1 MITIKNKRR
10 ISDSKIQKCFLVFL
24 VIALVVFIL
33 FPLIS
38 LLKNAFMD
46 TSGSFVGISNFS
58 KYIENPTLI
67 ASFKNSIFV
76 STISSLISLCLAF
89 IYSYA
94 ITRTNIRFK
103 NFFKTMG
110 IFPLFAPAMLY
121 GISLIYLFG
130 NKGIFTII
138 GIEVP
143 LYGPLGIIICQILFT
158 FPQAFLILSVALSMA
173 DYRLYEAADSLGASE
188 FKKFFKITIPGIK
201 YSLLSSF
208 FVSFILAFTDF
219 GAAKVVGGNYNVLAT
234 DIYKQVV
241 GQFNIPMGATVSMV
255 MLIPVLIAFTVDK
268 IASKKQGMTITAKSM
283 PYKIKENKFRDRVFL
298 IACSFIT
305 LLIFILIFVSVIG
318 SVIKLWP
325 YDLSFTMEHYTFKG
339 ISGNGIKTYLSSLKI
354 SILTAIFGTIFV
366 FFSAYMIEKVDKFPR
381 LRQISYFLSMIPMA
395 LPGLALGIS
404 YITFFNSASN
414 PLNFLYGSTAI
425 LVIVNVVHFYSVCF
439 ITSNSSLKMLDKEYE
454 LVAKSI
460 NIPFYKVFFNITVPM
475 SITSILE
482 IVVYYFVNSM
492 VTVSALIFLYIPQTQ
507 TASISIL
514 KLEEI
519 GYIGPSAAMAVLVFL
534 TNIIVKLLYELTT
547 KKLKTKTQKWQQ
559 KEVA

>member
-1 MITIKNKRR
+1 MITVKNKRR
-10 ISDSKIQKCFLVFL
+10 ISDSMIQKYFLVFS
-24 VIALVVFIL
+24 VILLILFIL

-38 LLKNAFMD
+38 LLKNAFLD
-46 TSGSFVGISNFS
+46 TNGNFIGISNFS
-58 KYIENPTLI
+58 KYIENPNLI
-67 ASFKNSIFV
+67 ASFKNSIFI

-173 DYRLYEAADSLGASE
+173 DYRLYEAADSLGSSE
-188 FKKFFKITIPGIK
+188 FKKFCKITIPGIK
-201 YSLLSSF
+201 YSLVSSF

-219 GAAKVVGGNYNVLAT
+219 GVAKIVGGNYNVLAT

-255 MLIPVLIAFTVDK
+255 MLIPVFIAFTIDK
-268 IASKKQGMTITAKSM
+268 MASKKQGITITSKSI

-298 IACSFIT
+298 IACSSII

-318 SVIKLWP
+318 SIIKLWP
-325 YDLSFTMEHYTFKG
+325 YNLNFTMEHYTFKG

-354 SILTAIFGTIFV
+354 STLTAIFGTIFV

-381 LRQISYFLSMIPMA
+381 LRQIAYFLSMIPMA

-414 PLNFLYGSTAI
+414 PLNFLYGSTTI
-425 LVIVNVVHFYSVCF
+425 MVIVNIVHFYSVCF
-439 ITSNSSLKMLDKEYE
+439 ITSNSSLKMLDREYE

-460 NIPFYKVFFNITVPM
+460 NIPFYKVFFNVTVPM

-482 IVVYYFVNSM
+482 VAVYYFINSM
-492 VTVSALIFLYIPQTQ
+492 VTVSALIFLYVPQTQ

-514 KLEEI
+514 KLDEI
-519 GYIGPSAAMAVLVFL
+519 GYIGPSAAMAVLVLL
-534 TNIIVKLLYELTT
+534 TNIIVRFLYELIT
-547 KKLKTKTQKWQQ
+547 KKLKNNTQKWQQ
-559 KEVA
+559 KDVV

>member
-1 MITIKNKRR
+1 MITSKNKRR
-10 ISDSKIQKCFLVFL
+10 ISDSTIQKYFLIFS
-24 VIALVVFIL
+24 VIVLIVFIL
-33 FPLIS
+33 FPLVS

-46 TSGSFVGISNFS
+46 TSGNFIGISNFS
-58 KYIENPTLI
+58 KYVENPSLI

-76 STISSLISLCLAF
+76 STVSSLISLCLAF

-94 ITRTNIRFK
+94 ITRTNIKFK
-103 NFFKTMG
+103 DFFKTMG
-110 IFPLFAPAMLY
+110 MFPLFAPTMLY

-130 NKGIFTII
+130 NKGIFTTM
-138 GIEVP
+138 GLEVP
-143 LYGPLGIIICQILFT
+143 LYGPLGIIISQILFT

-173 DYRLYEAADSLGASE
+173 DYRLYEASDSLGASE
-188 FKKFFKITIPGIK
+188 FKKFCKITIPGIK

-255 MLIPVLIAFTVDK
+255 MLIPVLIAFTLDK
-268 IASKKQGMTITAKSM
+268 MASKKQGMTITAKSM

-298 IACSFIT
+298 IVCSFIT

-325 YDLSFTMEHYTFKG
+325 YNLSFTMEHYTFKG
-339 ISGNGIKTYLSSLKI
+339 ILGSGIKTYLSSLKI
-354 SILTAIFGTIFV
+354 STLTAIFGTIFV
-366 FFSAYMIEKVDKFPR
+366 FFSAYMIEKVDKFPK
-381 LRQISYFLSMIPMA
+381 LRQTAYLLSMIPMA
-395 LPGLALGIS
+395 LPGLVLGIS

-425 LVIVNVVHFYSVCF
+425 LVIVNVIHFYSVCF

-492 VTVSALIFLYIPQTQ
+492 VTVSALIFLYTPQTQ

-514 KLEEI
+514 KLDEI
-519 GYIGPSAAMAVLVFL
+519 GYIGPSAAMAVLVLL
-534 TNIIVKLLYELTT
+534 TNIIVRLLYEFVT
-547 KKLKTKTQKWQQ
+547 KKLKNNTQKWQQ
-559 KEVA
+559 KDAA

>member
-10 ISDSKIQKCFLVFL
+10 ISDSAIQKCFLVFL

-38 LLKNAFMD
+38 LLKNAFLD
-46 TSGSFVGISNFS
+46 TSGSFIGISNFS
-58 KYIENPTLI
+58 KYIENPSLI

-188 FKKFFKITIPGIK
+188 FKKFCKITIPGIK
-201 YSLLSSF
+201 YSLVSSF

-219 GAAKVVGGNYNVLAT
+219 GAAKIVGGNYNVLAT

-255 MLIPVLIAFTVDK
+255 MLIPVLIAFTLDK

-305 LLIFILIFVSVIG
+305 LLIFILIFVSVVG

-354 SILTAIFGTIFV
+354 STLTAIFGTIFV
-366 FFSAYMIEKVDKFPR
+366 FFSAYIIEKVDKFPR

-414 PLNFLYGSTAI
+414 PLNFLYGSTTI
-425 LVIVNVVHFYSVCF
+425 MVIANIVHFYSVCF
-439 ITSNSSLKMLDKEYE
+439 ITSNSSLKMLDREYE

-460 NIPFYKVFFNITVPM
+460 NIPFYKVFFNVTVPM

-482 IVVYYFVNSM
+482 VAVYYFVNSM

-507 TASISIL
+507 T
-514 KLEEI
+514 
-519 GYIGPSAAMAVLVFL
+519 
-534 TNIIVKLLYELTT
+534 
-547 KKLKTKTQKWQQ
+547 
-559 KEVA
+559 

>member
-1 MITIKNKRR
+1 MTTIKNKRR

-24 VIALVVFIL
+24 VIALLVFIL

-158 FPQAFLILSVALSMA
+158 FPQAFLILSVVLSMA

-201 YSLLSSF
+201 YSLVSSF

-219 GAAKVVGGNYNVLAT
+219 GAAKIVGGNYNVLAT

-414 PLNFLYGSTAI
+414 PLNFLYGSTTI
-425 LVIVNVVHFYSVCF
+425 MVIANIVHFYSVCF
-439 ITSNSSLKMLDKEYE
+439 ITSNSSLKMLDREYE

-460 NIPFYKVFFNITVPM
+460 NIPFYKVFFYVTLPM

-482 IVVYYFVNSM
+482 VAVYYFVNSM

>member
-1 MITIKNKRR
+1 MITSKNKRR
-10 ISDSKIQKCFLVFL
+10 ISDSTIQKYFLIFS
-24 VIALVVFIL
+24 VIVLIVFIL
-33 FPLIS
+33 FPLVS

-46 TSGSFVGISNFS
+46 TSGNFIGISNFS
-58 KYIENPTLI
+58 KYVENPSLI

-76 STISSLISLCLAF
+76 STVSSLISLCLAF

-94 ITRTNIRFK
+94 ITRTNIKFK
-103 NFFKTMG
+103 DFFKTMG
-110 IFPLFAPAMLY
+110 MFPLFAPTMLY

-130 NKGIFTII
+130 NKGIFTTM
-138 GIEVP
+138 GLEVP
-143 LYGPLGIIICQILFT
+143 LYGPLGIIISQILFT

-188 FKKFFKITIPGIK
+188 FKKFCKITIPGIK

-255 MLIPVLIAFTVDK
+255 MLIPVLIAFTLDK
-268 IASKKQGMTITAKSM
+268 MASKKQGMTITAKSM

-366 FFSAYMIEKVDKFPR
+366 FFSAYMIEKVDKFPK
-381 LRQISYFLSMIPMA
+381 LRQTAYLLSMIPMA
-395 LPGLALGIS
+395 LPGLVLGIS

-492 VTVSALIFLYIPQTQ
+492 VTVSALIFLYTPQTQ

-514 KLEEI
+514 KLDEI
-519 GYIGPSAAMAVLVFL
+519 GYIGTSAAMAVLVLL
-534 TNIIVKLLYELTT
+534 TNIIVRLLYEFVT
-547 KKLKTKTQKWQQ
+547 KKLKNNTQKWQQ
-559 KEVA
+559 KDVA

>member
-1 MITIKNKRR
+1 MTTIKNKRR

-24 VIALVVFIL
+24 VIALLVFIL

-201 YSLLSSF
+201 YSLVSSF

-219 GAAKVVGGNYNVLAT
+219 GAAKIVGGNYNVLAT

-354 SILTAIFGTIFV
+354 SILTAIFRTIFV

-414 PLNFLYGSTAI
+414 PLNFLYGSTTI
-425 LVIVNVVHFYSVCF
+425 MVIANIVHFYSVCF
-439 ITSNSSLKMLDKEYE
+439 ITSNSSLKMLDREYE

-460 NIPFYKVFFNITVPM
+460 NIPFYKVFFYVTLPM

-482 IVVYYFVNSM
+482 VAVYYFVNSM

>member
-1 MITIKNKRR
+1 MTTIKNKRR

-24 VIALVVFIL
+24 VIALLVFIL

-173 DYRLYEAADSLGASE
+173 YYRLYEAADSLGASE

-201 YSLLSSF
+201 YSLVSSF

-219 GAAKVVGGNYNVLAT
+219 GAAKIVGGNYNVLAT

-414 PLNFLYGSTAI
+414 PLNFLYGSTTI
-425 LVIVNVVHFYSVCF
+425 MVIANIVHFYSVCF
-439 ITSNSSLKMLDKEYE
+439 ITSNSSLKMLDREYE

-460 NIPFYKVFFNITVPM
+460 NIPFYKVFFYVTLPM

-482 IVVYYFVNSM
+482 VAVYYFVNSM

>member
-1 MITIKNKRR
+1 MTTIKNKRR

-24 VIALVVFIL
+24 VIALLVFIL

-201 YSLLSSF
+201 YSLVSSF

-219 GAAKVVGGNYNVLAT
+219 GAAKIVGGNYNVLVT

-414 PLNFLYGSTAI
+414 PLNFLYGSTTI
-425 LVIVNVVHFYSVCF
+425 MVIANIVHFYSVCF
-439 ITSNSSLKMLDKEYE
+439 ITSNSSLKMLDREYE

-460 NIPFYKVFFNITVPM
+460 NIPFYKVFFYVTLPM

-482 IVVYYFVNSM
+482 VAVYYFVNSM

>member
-1 MITIKNKRR
+1 MITSKNKRR
-10 ISDSKIQKCFLVFL
+10 ISDSTIQKYFLIFS
-24 VIALVVFIL
+24 VIVLIVFIL
-33 FPLIS
+33 FPLVS

-46 TSGSFVGISNFS
+46 TSGNFIGISNFS
-58 KYIENPTLI
+58 KYVENPSLI

-76 STISSLISLCLAF
+76 STVSSLISLCLAF

-94 ITRTNIRFK
+94 ITRTNIKFK
-103 NFFKTMG
+103 DFFKTMG
-110 IFPLFAPAMLY
+110 MFPLFAPTMLY

-130 NKGIFTII
+130 NKGIFTTM
-138 GIEVP
+138 GLEVP
-143 LYGPLGIIICQILFT
+143 LYGPLGIIISQILFT

-201 YSLLSSF
+201 YSLVSSF

-219 GAAKVVGGNYNVLAT
+219 GAAKIVGGNYNVLAT

-366 FFSAYMIEKVDKFPR
+366 FFSAYMIEKVDKFPK
-381 LRQISYFLSMIPMA
+381 LRQTAYLLSMIPMA
-395 LPGLALGIS
+395 LPGLVLGIS

-492 VTVSALIFLYIPQTQ
+492 VTVSALIFLYTPQTQ

-514 KLEEI
+514 KLDEI
-519 GYIGPSAAMAVLVFL
+519 GYIGTSAAMAVLVLL
-534 TNIIVKLLYELTT
+534 TNIIVRLLYEFVT
-547 KKLKTKTQKWQQ
+547 KKLKNNTQKWQQ
-559 KEVA
+559 KDVA

>member
-46 TSGSFVGISNFS
+46 TSGNFIGISNFS
-58 KYIENPTLI
+58 KYVENPSLI

-76 STISSLISLCLAF
+76 STVSSLISLCLAF

-94 ITRTNIRFK
+94 ITRTNIKFK
-103 NFFKTMG
+103 DFFKTMG
-110 IFPLFAPAMLY
+110 MFPLFAPTMLY

-130 NKGIFTII
+130 NKGIFTTM
-138 GIEVP
+138 GLEVP
-143 LYGPLGIIICQILFT
+143 LYGPLGIIISQILFT

-188 FKKFFKITIPGIK
+188 FKKFCKITIPGIK

-255 MLIPVLIAFTVDK
+255 MLIPVLIAFTLDK
-268 IASKKQGMTITAKSM
+268 MASKKQGMTITAKSM

-366 FFSAYMIEKVDKFPR
+366 FFSAYMIEKVDKFPK
-381 LRQISYFLSMIPMA
+381 LRQTAYLLSMIPMA
-395 LPGLALGIS
+395 LPGLVLGIS

-492 VTVSALIFLYIPQTQ
+492 VTVSALIFLYTPQTQ

-514 KLEEI
+514 KLDEI
-519 GYIGPSAAMAVLVFL
+519 GYIGTSAAMAVLVFL
-534 TNIIVKLLYELTT
+534 TNIIVRLLYEFVT
-547 KKLKTKTQKWQQ
+547 KKLKNNTQKWQQ
-559 KEVA
+559 KDVA

>member
-201 YSLLSSF
+201 YSLVSSF

-219 GAAKVVGGNYNVLAT
+219 GAAKIVGGNYNVLAT

-366 FFSAYMIEKVDKFPR
+366 FFSAKKKKKVDKFPR

-414 PLNFLYGSTAI
+414 PLNFLYGSTTI
-425 LVIVNVVHFYSVCF
+425 MVIANIVHFYSVCF
-439 ITSNSSLKMLDKEYE
+439 ITSNSSLKMLDREYE

-460 NIPFYKVFFNITVPM
+460 NIPFYKVFFYVTLPM

-482 IVVYYFVNSM
+482 VAVYYFVNSM

>member
-1 MITIKNKRR
+1 MTTIKNKRR

-24 VIALVVFIL
+24 VIALLVFIL

-201 YSLLSSF
+201 YSLVSSF

-219 GAAKVVGGNYNVLAT
+219 GAAKIVGGNYNVLAT

-381 LRQISYFLSMIPMA
+381 MRQISYFLSMIPMA

-414 PLNFLYGSTAI
+414 PLNFLYGSTTI
-425 LVIVNVVHFYSVCF
+425 MVIANIVHFYSVCF
-439 ITSNSSLKMLDKEYE
+439 ITSNSSLKMLDREYE

-460 NIPFYKVFFNITVPM
+460 NIPFYKVFFYVTLPM

-482 IVVYYFVNSM
+482 VAVYYFVNSM

>member
-1 MITIKNKRR
+1 MITAKNKRR
-10 ISDSKIQKCFLVFL
+10 IGDSTIQKCFLVFS
-24 VIALVVFIL
+24 VILLIVFIL
-33 FPLIS
+33 FPLVS
-38 LLKNAFMD
+38 LLKNAFLD
-46 TSGSFVGISNFS
+46 TTGNFIGFSNFS
-58 KYIENPTLI
+58 KYIENPSLI

-76 STISSLISLCLAF
+76 STVSSLISLCLAF

-94 ITRTNIRFK
+94 ITRTNIKFK

-130 NKGIFTII
+130 NKGFFTIM
-138 GIEVP
+138 GFEVP
-143 LYGPLGIIICQILFT
+143 LYGPLGIIISQILFT

-188 FKKFFKITIPGIK
+188 FKKFCKITIPGIK
-201 YSLLSSF
+201 YSLISAF

-255 MLIPVLIAFTVDK
+255 MLIPVLIAFTLDK
-268 IASKKQGMTITAKSM
+268 MASKKQGMTITAKSM
-283 PYKIKENKFRDRVFL
+283 PYKIKENKLRDRVFL

-305 LLIFILIFVSVIG
+305 LLIFILIFVSAIG

-325 YDLSFTMEHYTFKG
+325 YNLNFTIEHYTFKG

-354 SILTAIFGTIFV
+354 STLTAIFGTIFV

-381 LRQISYFLSMIPMA
+381 LRQIAYFLSMIPMA

-404 YITFFNSASN
+404 YITFFNSSNN
-414 PLNFLYGSTAI
+414 PLNFLYGSTMI
-425 LVIVNVVHFYSVCF
+425 LVIVNIVHFYTVSF

-492 VTVSALIFLYIPQTQ
+492 VTVSALIFLYTPQTQ

-514 KLEEI
+514 KLDEI
-519 GYIGPSAAMAVLVFL
+519 GYIGPSAAMAVLVLL
-534 TNIIVKLLYELTT
+534 TNIVVRLLYEFVT
-547 KKLKTKTQKWQQ
+547 KKLKNNTQKWQQ
-559 KEVA
+559 KDVA

>member
-130 NKGIFTII
+130 NKGIFTTM
-138 GIEVP
+138 GLEVP
-143 LYGPLGIIICQILFT
+143 LYGPLGIIISQILFT

-201 YSLLSSF
+201 YSLVSSF

-219 GAAKVVGGNYNVLAT
+219 GAAKIVGGNYNVLAT

-298 IACSFIT
+298 IVCSFIT

-325 YDLSFTMEHYTFKG
+325 YNLSFTMEHYTFKG

-439 ITSNSSLKMLDKEYE
+439 ITSNSSLKMLDREYE

-460 NIPFYKVFFNITVPM
+460 NIPFYKVFFYVTLPM

-482 IVVYYFVNSM
+482 VAVYYFVNSM

>member
-10 ISDSKIQKCFLVFL
+10 ISDSKIQKCILVFL

-94 ITRTNIRFK
+94 ITRTKIRFK

-201 YSLLSSF
+201 YSLVSSF

-219 GAAKVVGGNYNVLAT
+219 GAAKIVGGNYNVLAT

-414 PLNFLYGSTAI
+414 PLNFLYGSTTI
-425 LVIVNVVHFYSVCF
+425 MVIANIVHFYSVCF
-439 ITSNSSLKMLDKEYE
+439 ITSNSSLKMLDREYE

-460 NIPFYKVFFNITVPM
+460 NIPFYKVFFYVTLPM

-482 IVVYYFVNSM
+482 VAVYYFVNSM

>member
-1 MITIKNKRR
+1 MITSKNKRR
-10 ISDSKIQKCFLVFL
+10 ISDSTIQKYFLIFS
-24 VIALVVFIL
+24 VIVLIVFIL
-33 FPLIS
+33 FPLVS

-46 TSGSFVGISNFS
+46 TSGNFIGISNFS
-58 KYIENPTLI
+58 KYVENPSLI

-76 STISSLISLCLAF
+76 STVSSLISLCLAF

-94 ITRTNIRFK
+94 ITRTNIKFK
-103 NFFKTMG
+103 DFFKTMG
-110 IFPLFAPAMLY
+110 MFPLFAPTMLY

-201 YSLLSSF
+201 YSLVSSF

-219 GAAKVVGGNYNVLAT
+219 GAAKIVGGNYNVLAT

-414 PLNFLYGSTAI
+414 PLNFLYGSTTI
-425 LVIVNVVHFYSVCF
+425 MVIANIVHFYSVCF
-439 ITSNSSLKMLDKEYE
+439 ITSNSSLKMLDREYE

-460 NIPFYKVFFNITVPM
+460 NIPFYKVFFYVTLPM

-482 IVVYYFVNSM
+482 VAVYYFVNSM

>member
-1 MITIKNKRR
+1 MITSKNKRR
-10 ISDSKIQKCFLVFL
+10 ISDSTIQKYFLIFS
-24 VIALVVFIL
+24 VIVLIVFIL
-33 FPLIS
+33 FPLVS

-46 TSGSFVGISNFS
+46 TSGNFIGISNFS
-58 KYIENPTLI
+58 KYVENPSLI

-76 STISSLISLCLAF
+76 STVSSLISLCLAF

-94 ITRTNIRFK
+94 ITRTNIKFK
-103 NFFKTMG
+103 DFFKTMG
-110 IFPLFAPAMLY
+110 MFPLFAPTMLY

-130 NKGIFTII
+130 NKGIFTTM
-138 GIEVP
+138 GLEVP
-143 LYGPLGIIICQILFT
+143 LYGPLGIIISQILFT

-188 FKKFFKITIPGIK
+188 FKKFCKITIPGIK

-255 MLIPVLIAFTVDK
+255 MLIPVLIAFTLDK
-268 IASKKQGMTITAKSM
+268 MASKKQGMTITAKSM

-298 IACSFIT
+298 IVCSFIT

-325 YDLSFTMEHYTFKG
+325 YNLSFTMEHYTFKG

-366 FFSAYMIEKVDKFPR
+366 FFSAYMIEKVDKFPK
-381 LRQISYFLSMIPMA
+381 LRQTAYLLSMIPMA
-395 LPGLALGIS
+395 LPGLVLGIS

-492 VTVSALIFLYIPQTQ
+492 VTVSALIFLYTPQTQ

-514 KLEEI
+514 KLDEI
-519 GYIGPSAAMAVLVFL
+519 GYIGTSAAMAVLVLL
-534 TNIIVKLLYELTT
+534 TNIIVRLLYEFVT
-547 KKLKTKTQKWQQ
+547 KKLKNNTQKWQQ
-559 KEVA
+559 KDVA

>member
-201 YSLLSSF
+201 YSLVSSF

-219 GAAKVVGGNYNVLAT
+219 GAAKIVGGNYNVLAT

-366 FFSAYMIEKVDKFPR
+366 FFSAYMREKVDKFPR

-414 PLNFLYGSTAI
+414 PLNFLYGSTTI
-425 LVIVNVVHFYSVCF
+425 MVIANIVHFYSVCF
-439 ITSNSSLKMLDKEYE
+439 ITSNSSLKMLDREYE

-460 NIPFYKVFFNITVPM
+460 NIPFYKVFFYVTLPM

-482 IVVYYFVNSM
+482 VAVYYFVNSM

>member
-1 MITIKNKRR
+1 
-10 ISDSKIQKCFLVFL
+10 
-24 VIALVVFIL
+24 
-33 FPLIS
+33 
-38 LLKNAFMD
+38 
-46 TSGSFVGISNFS
+46 
-58 KYIENPTLI
+58 
-67 ASFKNSIFV
+67 
-76 STISSLISLCLAF
+76 
-89 IYSYA
+89 
-94 ITRTNIRFK
+94 
-103 NFFKTMG
+103 MG

-201 YSLLSSF
+201 YSLVSSF

-219 GAAKVVGGNYNVLAT
+219 GAAKIVGGNYNVLAT

-414 PLNFLYGSTAI
+414 PLNFLYGSTTI
-425 LVIVNVVHFYSVCF
+425 MVIANIVHFYSVCF
-439 ITSNSSLKMLDKEYE
+439 ITSNSSLKMLDREYE

-460 NIPFYKVFFNITVPM
+460 NIPFYKVFFYVTLPM

-482 IVVYYFVNSM
+482 VAVYYFVNSM

>member
-1 MITIKNKRR
+1 
-10 ISDSKIQKCFLVFL
+10 
-24 VIALVVFIL
+24 
-33 FPLIS
+33 
-38 LLKNAFMD
+38 
-46 TSGSFVGISNFS
+46 
-58 KYIENPTLI
+58 
-67 ASFKNSIFV
+67 
-76 STISSLISLCLAF
+76 
-89 IYSYA
+89 
-94 ITRTNIRFK
+94 
-103 NFFKTMG
+103 
-110 IFPLFAPAMLY
+110 MLY

-130 NKGIFTII
+130 NKGIFTTM
-138 GIEVP
+138 GLEVP
-143 LYGPLGIIICQILFT
+143 LYGPLGIIISQILFT

-188 FKKFFKITIPGIK
+188 FKKFCKITIPGIK

-255 MLIPVLIAFTVDK
+255 MLIPVLIAFTLDK
-268 IASKKQGMTITAKSM
+268 MASKKQGMTITAKSM

-298 IACSFIT
+298 IVCSFIT

-325 YDLSFTMEHYTFKG
+325 YNLSFTMEHYTFKG
-339 ISGNGIKTYLSSLKI
+339 ILGSGIKTYLSSLKI
-354 SILTAIFGTIFV
+354 STLTAIFGTIFV
-366 FFSAYMIEKVDKFPR
+366 FFSAYMIEKVDKFPK
-381 LRQISYFLSMIPMA
+381 LRQTAYLLSMIPMA
-395 LPGLALGIS
+395 LPGLVLGIS

-492 VTVSALIFLYIPQTQ
+492 VTVSALIFLYTPQTQ

-514 KLEEI
+514 KLDEI
-519 GYIGPSAAMAVLVFL
+519 GYIGTSAAMAVLVLL
-534 TNIIVKLLYELTT
+534 TNIIVRLLYEFVT
-547 KKLKTKTQKWQQ
+547 KKLKNNTQKWQQ
-559 KEVA
+559 KDVA

>member
-10 ISDSKIQKCFLVFL
+10 ISDSKIQKCFSVFL

-201 YSLLSSF
+201 YSLVSSF

-219 GAAKVVGGNYNVLAT
+219 GAAKIVGGNYNVLAT

-241 GQFNIPMGATVSMV
+241 GQFNIPMVATVSMV

-414 PLNFLYGSTAI
+414 PLNFLYGSTTI
-425 LVIVNVVHFYSVCF
+425 MVIANIVHFYSVCF
-439 ITSNSSLKMLDKEYE
+439 ITSNSSLKMLDREYE

-460 NIPFYKVFFNITVPM
+460 NIPFYKVFFYVTLPM

-482 IVVYYFVNSM
+482 VAVYYFVNSM

>member
-201 YSLLSSF
+201 YSLVSSF

-219 GAAKVVGGNYNVLAT
+219 GAAKIVGGNYNVLAT

-414 PLNFLYGSTAI
+414 PLNFLYGSTTI
-425 LVIVNVVHFYSVCF
+425 MVIANIVHFYSVCF
-439 ITSNSSLKMLDKEYE
+439 ITSNSSLKMLDREYE

-460 NIPFYKVFFNITVPM
+460 NIPFYKVFFYVTLPM
-475 SITSILE
+475 AITSILE
-482 IVVYYFVNSM
+482 VAVYYFVNSM